1 MIMKLSRII
10 LPAILALLV
19 FSACKK
25 DFLNTPS
32 PEDGNLTDNIIF
44 SSKAGAESAMTGI
57 YWIFRSENYNGYGG
71 DPNNSGNLTCR
82 GLQTTMFFFEVRGND
97 VFEALRSWW
106 RWETAWEE
114 NANGRIQNGSRTR
127 QIWDMFYK
135 AINNAN
141 AIIKYTPAITG
152 ASDAEK
158 AALIAEAKAI
168 RAYSYFWLARSYQ
181 YTYAKNPNA
190 RGVPLYTEPASKDS
204 KGNPR
209 APLKDVYQLILS
221 DLEEATTKL
230 TDERSGKFRINRNV
244 AQGILAE
251 VYQELAM
258 ADGTLWQ
265 KAIDNAKAARNGF
278 PLMTN
283 TSYAAGFND
292 LGNAEWMWGF
302 PVPEDQSLTYYSQYS
317 FMDLSGGYYRNI
329 YYNAD
334 FVGKYSATDTRRA
347 LFTDFGD
354 NPAAPAR
361 KWGSRKYRSRLT
373 TSITGDILVM
383 RAAEMY
389 LIEAEGLAQQGKLQ
403 EAIDVLF
410 AIQGLRDPSAVKP
423 QASIGKDN
431 LINLILLER
440 RKEMYGEAGVYYFDL
455 KRYQRDLVRTGNH
468 PYILNVP
475 AADPR
480 WLVQIP
486 LSEIDAN
493 DKINPEDQN
502 P

>member
-1 MIMKLSRII
+1 MKLSRTII
-10 LPAILALLV
+10 TAVLSLLV
-19 FSACKK
+19 LSACKK
-25 DFLNTPS
+25 EFLNTPS

-44 SSKAGAESAMTGI
+44 SNKAGAESAMTGI

-82 GLQTTMFFFEVRGND
+82 GLQTTMFFYEVRGND
-97 VFEALRSWW
+97 VFEGLRSWW

-114 NANGRIQNGSRTR
+114 NASGRIQTGSRTR

-141 AIIKYTPAITG
+141 AIIKYTPGITG

-158 AALIAEAKAI
+158 ATLIAEAKAL

-190 RGVPLYTEPASKDS
+190 AGVPLYTEPASKDS

-209 APLKDVYQLILS
+209 APLKEVYQLILS

-230 TDERSGKFRINRNV
+230 TDARTEKFRINKNV

-251 VYQELAM
+251 VYQEMAM
-258 ADGTLWQ
+258 SDPALWQ
-265 KAIDNAKAARNGF
+265 KAVDNAKAARDGF
-278 PLMTN
+278 PLMSN
-283 TSYAAGFND
+283 TSYASGFND
-292 LGNAEWMWGF
+292 LSNPEWMWGF

-317 FMDLSGGYYRNI
+317 FMDVNSGYYRNI
-329 YYNAD
+329 FFNND
-334 FVGKYSATDTRRA
+334 FVNSYSATDARRA
-347 LFTDFGD
+347 LFIDNGD

-361 KWGSRKYRSRLT
+361 RWSSRKYRSRLA

-389 LIEAEGLAQQGKLQ
+389 LIEAEGLAQQGKLA

-410 AIQGLRDPSAVKP
+410 AIQALRDPAAVKP
-423 QASIGKDN
+423 PASIGKDA
-431 LINLILLER
+431 LIDLILLER

-455 KRYQRDLVRTGNH
+455 KRYQRNLVRTGNH
-468 PYILNVP
+468 PYLLNI
-475 AADPR
+475 AATDPR
-480 WLVQIP
+480 WLIQIP
-486 LSEIDAN
+486 ISEMDAN